1 VTATCSATVINSSV
15 TNNSAD
21 GGKKGGGGGTND
33 GQGIGGGEYNHS
45 SLTNILSSIKKNH
58 ASTSNDDIFSV

>member
-1 VTATCSATVINSSV
+1 VTATCRATVVNSSV

-21 GGKKGGGGGTND
+21 GGKKGGGGGTSD
-33 GQGIGGGEYNHS
+33 GQGIGGGEYS
-45 SLTNILSSIKKNH
+45 EGTLINILSVIKKNE